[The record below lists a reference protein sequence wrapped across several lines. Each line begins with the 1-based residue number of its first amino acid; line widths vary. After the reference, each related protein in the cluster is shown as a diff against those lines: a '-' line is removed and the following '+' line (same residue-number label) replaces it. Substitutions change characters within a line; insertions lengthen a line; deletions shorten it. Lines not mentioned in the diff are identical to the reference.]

1 LFVPCALKYSN
12 YLYYS
17 SVHIFIAHDFVLTS
31 IMSAK
36 AAKAKDLVKSLSQ
49 SLIQKSEN
57 RLLGGKLAL

>member
-1 LFVPCALKYSN
+1 
-12 YLYYS
+12 
-17 SVHIFIAHDFVLTS
+17 VLTS